1 MVDIND
7 IYQNYMEIS
16 PKNQDTKERNIK
28 ALLFLR
34 EPLDIIDE
42 FN

>member
-1 MVDIND
+1 
-7 IYQNYMEIS
+7 MELS
-16 PKNQDTKERNIK
+16 PEKQVNKERNIK

-34 EPLDIIDE
+34 GPLDIIDE